1 MHARMMVY
9 CVGFTCVV
17 VAKQHEST
25 YFKSS
30 CIGIHTC
37 ILLEIARLL
46 IVKRSSVTSGIEVVL
61 WTLLNSGIIQIYLS
75 ALDIH
80 S

>member
-1 MHARMMVY
+1 MLFADLLSLHLATFLMFFILV
-9 CVGFTCVV
+9 
-17 VAKQHEST
+17 
-25 YFKSS
+25 
-30 CIGIHTC
+30 
-37 ILLEIARLL
+37 LLEITTLL

>member
-1 MHARMMVY
+1 VHARIMVH
-9 CVGFTCVV
+9 CVGFTCVE

-25 YFKSS
+25 YSKSS

-37 ILLEIARLL
+37 ILLEITKLL
-46 IVKRSSVTSGIEVVL
+46 IVKRSSVTTGIEV
-61 WTLLNSGIIQIYLS
+61 QIYLS